1 MKLKKSSLMIL
12 IVLSLISLL
21 ALIGCPSPQQ
31 RPAPAPAPAPDLA
44 PTPNVT
50 PGPGPAQSDQ
60 IPDLTGMDPGPI
72 EGGMGN
78 RNGNGAQE
86 ARRLSTM
93 INVLPEVNSSS
104 VILSRNTAVVGL
116 DLKANLNTQRVNAL
130 KAEVSRRVKRAN
142 NRITKV
148 TVTAD
153 ADTVTRIQ
161 GVADGLRQGRPL
173 TSFDEEMSDI
183 MQRLTPTN
191 R

>member
-1 MKLKKSSLMIL
+1 MIL